1 MAHFPFLFALA
12 IIGLFT
18 SVNGRDNFLDE
29 RQYADL
35 REEYEI
41 TDACK
46 TCILQKLFQQRM
58 EAANAMPEK
67 IQDAVCVFHSHV
79 EAIKSEGFSEEEF
92 TRIKQQLNDQIDL
105 FFSARAMQETAAPFF
120 LDADASALQAFQ
132 ISLEKMQLSD
142 LSPHLSAFLR
152 DEPRALRIVYP
163 ESLYKESDWTYDKET
178 PNTSIRFADN
188 SIKGDYSYSFLNSPS
203 EHIEPF
209 YQLPLDEKE
218 QRLIHELLKNI
229 AEKNVWA
236 LLFKKKEMEKLG
248 KKINHVHPMRFM
260 GYILSEPKLKKWLRE
275 IRSSSFKWDYF
286 IGSFGNRMKEENAKN
301 NIAPYIPGMAHLL
314 HVDQSQILGYFHNK
328 DYEGWVKS
336 LL

>member
-18 SVNGRDNFLDE
+18 SVNGRDNSLEE
-29 RQYADL
+29 RPYADL

-46 TCILQKLFQQRM
+46 VCILQKLFQQRV

-67 IQDAVCVFHSHV
+67 MQDALSVFHSQV

-92 TRIKQQLNDQIDL
+92 TRIKHQLSDQIDL
-105 FFSARAMQETAAPFF
+105 FSSARAMQETTVPFF
-120 LDADASALQAFQ
+120 LDADASVLHAFQ
-132 ISLEKMQLSD
+132 ISLDKMQLAD
-142 LSPHLSAFLR
+142 LSTHLSAFLK
-152 DEPRALRIVYP
+152 DEPRAFRIVYP
-163 ESLYKESDWTYDKET
+163 EPLYKESDWTYDRET
-178 PNTSIRFADN
+178 ANMSIRFADN
-188 SIKGDYSYSFLNSPS
+188 SIKEDYSYSFLNSPS
-203 EHIEPF
+203 GHIEPF
-209 YQLPLDEKE
+209 YQLPLEEKE
-218 QRLIHELLKNI
+218 QRLIHELIKNI

-236 LLFKKKEMEKLG
+236 LLFKKKEMERLG

-260 GYILSEPKLKKWLRE
+260 GYILSDPKLKKWLRE
-275 IRSSSFKWDYF
+275 IRGSSFKWDYF

-301 NIAPYIPGMAHLL
+301 NIVPYIPGMAHLL
-314 HVDQSQILGYFHNK
+314 HVDQSHILGYFHTK
-328 DYEGWVKS
+328 DYEGLVKS